1 MKVNNDKSSIF
12 FQIKTYTL
20 STYLDYNFFF
30 FFFFFFFVCYSI
42 GNLFLSTTAVSWK
55 RHKVRIA
62 KQRKVKGDEEMNQNQ
77 TGSNQTT
84 VTLN

>member
-30 FFFFFFFVCYSI
+30 FFFFLKKKKKIKFLKFFFKVYTLGHERGGDI
-42 GNLFLSTTAVSWK
+42 G
-55 RHKVRIA
+55 VRILTNFPFA
-62 KQRKVKGDEEMNQNQ
+62 PI
-77 TGSNQTT
+77 
-84 VTLN
+84 